1 MITLVSDKATD
12 GRSSGAISC
21 YIRPLI
27 LNVYRDVGEKN
38 KAGKEVAGCLW
49 RELASIVSSYC

>member
-1 MITLVSDKATD
+1 MAVHQGLYPVI
-12 GRSSGAISC
+12 